1 MLYYTYSAYNA
12 AGVLDIG
19 SVSAETLADAK
30 ALLDIKGLRPFALTQ
45 RRNISKL
52 TKSAKRARIA
62 FMRGYATLAR
72 AGMNNEEVVEFL
84 LDSVRGGHSSAV
96 LRILGKAMV
105 GMRHEVKRAGS
116 TMGEA
121 MLNQPQLF
129 KSVDAA
135 IVDSSFAA
143 GRLPDTLEEH
153 ANELEGD
160 LSFESDLGSSLTQPF
175 VALILGL
182 VMFPFI
188 AGTLVP
194 VLQSLFTSFRLAPPP
209 SFDQMVLVS
218 NASHGPWLWLS
229 YAAIGGGLWYANKT
243 GALGPLTRKTPILGA
258 ILRARSTMQGART
271 LGQAYSA
278 GKSAEVACNFA
289 AATVEDPE
297 LAVALQMCAK
307 DLQHGNVSNIAEA
320 MSKHSSVFDPI
331 FIQYMRMARESRV
344 PEMCGHVA
352 ANSRRQIRDA
362 VQRLPVIVNNGA
374 TLLIGLFIALMAF
387 YIYSAVSYAVG
398 HIGSSPDATNAAVQG
413 PARAGH

>member
-1 MLYYTYSAYNA
+1 
-12 AGVLDIG
+12 
-19 SVSAETLADAK
+19 
-30 ALLDIKGLRPFALTQ
+30 
-45 RRNISKL
+45 
-52 TKSAKRARIA
+52 
-62 FMRGYATLAR
+62 
-72 AGMNNEEVVEFL
+72 MNNEEVVEFI
-84 LDSVRGGHSSAV
+84 LDSVRGGHSSGV

-121 MLNQPQLF
+121 MLAQPRLF

-135 IVDSSFAA
+135 IVDSSFSA
-143 GRLPDTLEEH
+143 GRLPETLEEH

-160 LSFESDLGSSLTQPF
+160 LAFESDLASSLTQPF
-175 VALILGL
+175 VALVLGL

-194 VLQSLFTSFRLAPPP
+194 VLQSLFLSFHLAPPP
-209 SFDQMVLVS
+209 SFDQMVMIS

-229 YAAIGGGLWYANKT
+229 YAAIGCGIWYANKT
-243 GALGPLTRKTPILGA
+243 GALGPLTRKTPVLGT

-297 LAVALQMCAK
+297 LAAALQMCAE
-307 DLQHGNVSNIAEA
+307 DLKRGNVSNIAEA
-320 MSKHSSVFDPI
+320 MSKHSNIFDPI

-362 VQRLPVIVNNGA
+362 VQRLPIIVNNGA
-374 TLLIGLFIALMAF
+374 TLLIGVFIALMAY

-398 HIGSSPDATNAAVQG
+398 HIGSSPDTSSPAILG
-413 PARAGH
+413 PAVAGRK